1 MDEKKMDKNI
11 QKLLHLTGDTLAENE
26 VKELLRSYG
35 INTTTFYVVQSRK
48 EIEKLD
54 LVFPVA
60 LKVCSRKI
68 LHKTDVNGVKLN
80 IESIDELLL
89 EFDDFI
95 NRFPNEQF
103 LVDEMVTKGVEAIVG
118 LVQDPTFG
126 LCIMSGV
133 GGIYTELYEDVSFR
147 VIPIDAYDAN
157 EMVDEIKGKT
167 LFEGFRNMKADK
179 QEFIDLLLK
188 VSKIGEEL
196 IDYIDQMDLNPVF
209 IYENDYC
216 VVDAKVVLRKRGER
230 R

>member
-1 MDEKKMDKNI
+1 
-11 QKLLHLTGDTLAENE
+11 
-26 VKELLRSYG
+26 
-35 INTTTFYVVQSRK
+35 
-48 EIEKLD
+48 
-54 LVFPVA
+54 
-60 LKVCSRKI
+60 
-68 LHKTDVNGVKLN
+68 VKLN